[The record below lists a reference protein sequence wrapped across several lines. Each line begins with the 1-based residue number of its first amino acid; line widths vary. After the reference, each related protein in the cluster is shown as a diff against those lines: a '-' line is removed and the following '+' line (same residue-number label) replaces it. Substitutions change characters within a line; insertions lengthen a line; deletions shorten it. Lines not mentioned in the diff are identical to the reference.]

1 MAIKR
6 IEGSMNVLE
15 AAKQRLRNVFK
26 NKAKVYMS
34 FSAGKDSLCMAH
46 LVYSLILS
54 GEADPKLLT
63 VIFIDEEAIYP
74 SMEELTLKW
83 RKRFLAVGAEF
94 RWYCLPVRQVSILH
108 HLQKFKDKRHSYI
121 FAVFCLFKIAGSGI
135 AVN

>member
-63 VIFIDEEAIYP
+63 VIFID
-74 SMEELTLKW
+74 
-83 RKRFLAVGAEF
+83 
-94 RWYCLPVRQVSILH
+94 
-108 HLQKFKDKRHSYI
+108 
-121 FAVFCLFKIAGSGI
+121 
-135 AVN
+135 